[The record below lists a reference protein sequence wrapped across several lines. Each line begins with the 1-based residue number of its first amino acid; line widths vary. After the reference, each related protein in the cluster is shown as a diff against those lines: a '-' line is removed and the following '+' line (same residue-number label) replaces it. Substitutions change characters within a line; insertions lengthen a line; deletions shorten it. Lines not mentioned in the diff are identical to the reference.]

1 MNLTRHWF
9 SRCRLYKLLPLF
21 LCFCPQFL
29 LLALR
34 RKLVQKF
41 PHTTATQD
49 FGDHRLELYAAI
61 TFNPSFVF
69 FLSHFEGRCSVRD
82 FAASVRYLEKM
93 PKGNELRSKSLFK
106 T

>member
-41 PHTTATQD
+41 PHTTITQD
-49 FGDHRLELYAAI
+49 SGDHRFELYGAI
-61 TFNPSFVF
+61 TFKPSFVF
-69 FLSHFEGRCSVRD
+69 FLSRFEGRVSLRD
-82 FAASVRYLEKM
+82 CAASVRYLKKM
-93 PKGNELRSKSLFK
+93 PKGNEFHSESVFK
-106 T
+106 I